1 MDLSDIR
8 REYIHGGLRRKDLQ
22 ANPID
27 QFNLWLQQAIDANL
41 SDPTAMTVATV
52 DEHGQPFQRIV
63 LLKNVDD
70 AGLCFT
76 PTWAAAKRSILRTIT
91 KLASISLG
99 IR

>member
-63 LLKNVDD
+63 LLKMSMMPV
-70 AGLCFT
+70 LCLHNL
-76 PTWAAAKRSILRTIT
+76 AAAKRSILRTIT